1 MGLRTPD
8 QYLESLRD
16 GRAVYF
22 QGERVPDVTAHPVI
36 GTACRHAAIDYEM
49 AEQADYRDLATVQD
63 PESGR
68 TISRYYQIPR
78 SPEDLLK
85 RSELI
90 ATSTKL
96 GATLVCL
103 IKEIGTDALLG
114 LQIVTR
120 QIDREMGT
128 NYYERVRA
136 FYEYCRDN
144 DLALAVAQTDVKGD
158 RTKGPSD
165 QPNPDY
171 YVHVVEERAD
181 GIVVRG
187 AKVHT
192 SVSTNANEIIV
203 LPTRAM
209 GPKDKDYA
217 VAFALPADTPGL
229 KLIASPYG
237 ASGTGKS
244 EFDFPISAR
253 HKMMETLTVFD
264 DVFVPKDR
272 VFLKGEI
279 QFAGP
284 VALGFVEFH
293 RYTAI
298 SYKIPLVDLLVGA
311 AQLIAD
317 YNGIE
322 RAPHVRDKITW
333 LIAYAETLK
342 ALIRQAALDC
352 KYVDG
357 IAVPKTMIVNM
368 AKYHFA
374 HNYHEAIRQ
383 VQDLSGGLLVT
394 QPGEADLNS
403 PEIGQYVR
411 HYLGGREGVSAED
424 RLRVLNLISD
434 LTAGEYG
441 GYQEVLAVHAEGSLE
456 AEKMMVLREYRST
469 EAKDYARQ
477 LAGVDQSA
485 AVPGREARSASPGEL
500 VRAGQDGPE
509 LTAG

>member
-1 MGLRTPD
+1 MGLRTPEH
-8 QYLESLRD
+8 YLESLRD
-16 GRAVYF
+16 GRSVYF
-22 QGERVPDVTAHPVI
+22 QGQAVPDVTAHPII

-49 AEQADYRDLATVQD
+49 AEQEQYRDLATVRD
-63 PESGR
+63 PDSGQI
-68 TISRYYQIPR
+68 ISRYYQIPR
-78 SPEDLLK
+78 TPEDLLK

-114 LQIVTR
+114 LQMVSR
-120 QIDREMGT
+120 QVDRELGT
-128 NYYERVRA
+128 SYYPRVRA
-136 FYEYCRDN
+136 FYDYCRDN

-171 YVHVVEERAD
+171 YVHIVEERPD

-192 SVSTNANEIIV
+192 SVSTNANELIV

-217 VAFALPADTPGL
+217 VAFAVPMNTPNL

-237 ASGTGKS
+237 AAGAVEKT

-264 DVFVPKDR
+264 DVFVPNDR
-272 VFLKGEI
+272 VFLKGES

-284 VALGFVEFH
+284 YALTFVEFH
-293 RYTAI
+293 RFTAI
-298 SYKIPLVDLLVGA
+298 SYKIPLVDLLIGA
-311 AQLIAD
+311 AQLVAEM
-317 YNGIE
+317 NGIE
-322 RAPHVRDKITW
+322 RAPHVRDKLTW

-374 HNYHEAIRQ
+374 HNFHEAYQ
-383 VQDLSGGLLVT
+383 HVQDLAGGLLVT
-394 QPGEADLNS
+394 QPGEADLRS
-403 PEIGQYVR
+403 PEIGHYIE

-424 RLRVLNLISD
+424 RLRVINLISD

-441 GYQEVLAVHAEGSLE
+441 GYQEVLAIHAEGSLE
-456 AEKMMVLREYRST
+456 AEKMMVLREYRSP
-469 EAKDYARQ
+469 EAKEYARQ
-477 LAGVDQSA
+477 LAGLGQPLPV
-485 AVPGREARSASPGEL
+485 G
-500 VRAGQDGPE
+500 VRGV
-509 LTAG
+509 

>member
-1 MGLRTPD
+1 MGLRTPE
-8 QYLESLRD
+8 QYLDSLRD
-16 GRAVYF
+16 DRTVYF
-22 QGERVPDVTAHPVI
+22 QGQAVPDVTAHPVI
-36 GTACRHAAIDYEM
+36 GVACRHAAIDYEM
-49 AEQADYRDLATVQD
+49 AETAEHRDLATVTD
-63 PESGR
+63 PDSGQ

-78 SPEDLLK
+78 TPEDLLQ

-114 LQIVTR
+114 MHTVAR
-120 QIDREMGT
+120 QVDRELGT
-128 NYYERVRA
+128 NYYQRVHA

-171 YVHVVEERAD
+171 YVHIVEERPD

-187 AKVHT
+187 AKIHT

-217 VAFALPADTPGL
+217 VAFAVPANAPGL

-237 ASGTGKS
+237 ATGVDKS
-244 EFDFPISAR
+244 PFDYPISAQ

-264 DVFVPKDR
+264 DVFVPNDR
-272 VFLKGEI
+272 IFLKGES

-284 VALGFVEFH
+284 YALTFVEFH
-293 RYTAI
+293 RFTAI

-311 AQLIAD
+311 AQLVAEM
-317 YNGIE
+317 NGIE

-357 IAVPKTMIVNM
+357 VAVPKTMIVNM

-374 HNYHEAIRQ
+374 HNFHEAYQ
-383 VQDLSGGLLVT
+383 HVQDLAGGLLVT
-394 QPGEADLNS
+394 GPGEADLRS
-403 PEIGQYVR
+403 PEIGHYIR
-411 HYLGGREGVSAED
+411 HYLGGKEGVSAED
-424 RLRVLNLISD
+424 RLRVMNLISD

-441 GYQEVLAVHAEGSLE
+441 GYQEVLAIHAEGSLE

-469 EAKDYARQ
+469 EAKEYARQ
-477 LAGVDQSA
+477 LAGLGQP
-485 AVPGREARSASPGEL
+485 AVVPVERNRG
-500 VRAGQDGPE
+500 
-509 LTAG
+509 

>member
-1 MGLRTPD
+1 MGLRTPQ
-8 QYLESLRD
+8 QYLDSLRD

-22 QGERVPDVTAHPVI
+22 QGKAVPDVTTHPII

-49 AEQADYRDLATVQD
+49 AEREEYRDLATYTD
-63 PESGR
+63 PENGQ
-68 TISRYYQIPR
+68 TYSRYYQIPR
-78 SPEDLLK
+78 TPEDLLK

-114 LQIVTR
+114 LHLVSQA
-120 QIDREMGT
+120 IDRELGT
-128 NYYERVRA
+128 GYYPRVKA

-171 YVHVVEERAD
+171 YVHIVEERPD
-181 GIVVRG
+181 GIVVKG

-192 SVSTNANEIIV
+192 SVSTNANELIV

-217 VAFALPADTPGL
+217 VAFAIPMNTPGL
-229 KLIASPYG
+229 KLISSPYG
-237 ASGTGKS
+237 AAGATEKT
-244 EFDFPISAR
+244 EFDFPISAK
-253 HKMMETLTVFD
+253 HKMMETLTIFD
-264 DVFVPKDR
+264 NVFVPNDR
-272 VFLKGEI
+272 IFLKGEA
-279 QFAGP
+279 QYAGP
-284 VALGFVEFH
+284 YALTFVEFH
-293 RYTAI
+293 RFTAI
-298 SYKIPLVDLLVGA
+298 SYKIPLVDLLIGA
-311 AQLIAD
+311 GQLIAEM
-317 YNGIE
+317 NGIE
-322 RAPHVRDKITW
+322 RAPHVRDKLTW

-342 ALIRQAALDC
+342 ALIRQAAIDC
-352 KYVDG
+352 KYVEG

-374 HNYHEAIRQ
+374 HNFHEAYQ
-383 VQDLSGGLLVT
+383 HLQDLSGGLLVT
-394 QPGEADLNS
+394 QPGEADLRS
-403 PEIGQYVR
+403 PEIGHYVQ

-424 RLRVLNLISD
+424 RLRVINLISD

-441 GYQEVLAVHAEGSLE
+441 GYQEVLAIHAEGSLE

-469 EAKDYARQ
+469 AAKEYARE
-477 LAGVDQSA
+477 LAGLGQAQTVE
-485 AVPGREARSASPGEL
+485 VKRS
-500 VRAGQDGPE
+500 
-509 LTAG
+509 